1 MERMSLSSAGGSAK
15 SRCSKTRP
23 SSSEVK
29 VWDAGN
35 YPPREAFAAFRE
47 GICSAF
53 MPWTFE
59 IDSEQTFKGRIESV
73 PIENGAI
80 ARAHSVP
87 LRGKR
92 TQGNI
97 ADSAMDCY
105 MVAYAIFGNFSVEQK
120 GRISVA
126 TSGDLLVYDAMRPTL
141 SLRDCRCASR
151 SALGLVI
158 PKSRFSHIR
167 NSEDIFSNLVI
178 QKTRLMQAL
187 ANTLNF
193 IAANI
198 HTASREEHEAL
209 FDACV
214 SLLPVAAR
222 CRSYDAN
229 IAGYTGEKQVL
240 NEIMAVAEQDM
251 QSPDLSAVKVAG
263 RLGISDR
270 YVHKLFAERGTTFSS
285 YVTGRRLENIHAD
298 LVSSASRA
306 LPISA
311 IAYKWGFNDL
321 STFNRAFK
329 NKFGRPPSR
338 VRAEFG

>member
-1 MERMSLSSAGGSAK
+1 MERMSLSTVGGNAE

-23 SSSEVK
+23 GSSEVK

-35 YPPREAFAAFRE
+35 YPPREAFAVFRE
-47 GICSAF
+47 GICTTF

-59 IDSEQTFKGRIESV
+59 IDSEQVFKGRIESV
-73 PIENGAI
+73 PIENGVV

-92 TQGNI
+92 TQANI

-105 MVAYAIFGNFSVEQK
+105 MVAYAILGDFSVEQK
-120 GRISVA
+120 GRVSVA
-126 TSGDLLVYDAMRPTL
+126 TSGDLLVYDAMRPTS
-141 SLRDCRCASR
+141 SLRDCRCTSR

-187 ANTLNF
+187 ANTLDF

-198 HTASREEHEAL
+198 HTASRQEHEAL

-222 CRSYDAN
+222 YGSSDAN
-229 IAGYTGEKQVL
+229 TVGNAGEKPVL
-240 NEIMAVAEQDM
+240 NEILAVAEQDI
-251 QSPDLSAVKVAG
+251 QSSDLSAVKVAG

-270 YVHKLFAERGTTFSS
+270 YVHKLFAEQGTTFSS
-285 YVTGRRLENIHAD
+285 YVTSRRLENIHSD
-298 LVSSASRA
+298 LVSSVSRA

-329 NKFGRPPSR
+329 KKFGRPPSR
-338 VRAEFG
+338 VRAEFS